1 MMIQVK
7 DDLLPEQLSFEEY
20 RFWQPPDDCHY
31 ELLRGRLIRMDP
43 PTPLHVTISQFLVY
57 QWRQYLVSQNLSL
70 VVRTETGVRTETSS
84 SRIPDVTICTQALWE
99 KLSNR
104 PGGGIL
110 DFAQEEIPRLVVEV
124 VSSNWREDYLRKR
137 AEYAIIQVPEY
148 WIVDYVR
155 QQVWVLTNPDRPE
168 GYEVVKR
175 YPGEVVES
183 LEFSGFSLDVDEVLN
198 PPFVE
203 DLMRQAQSEQATLR
217 NRADFMA
224 AKLRELGVDPDAL

>member
-1 MMIQVK
+1 MTVTT
-7 DDLLPEQLSFEEY
+7 SCFAA
-20 RFWQPPDDCHY
+20 
-31 ELLRGRLIRMDP
+31 GLIRMDP
-43 PTPLHVTISQFLVY
+43 PAPLHVTISQFLVY
-57 QWRQYLVSQNLSL
+57 QWQQYLVSQNLSL

-110 DFAQEEIPRLVVEV
+110 DFAQEEMPRLVVEV

-155 QQVWVLTNPDRPE
+155 QQVW
-168 GYEVVKR
+168 
-175 YPGEVVES
+175 
-183 LEFSGFSLDVDEVLN
+183 
-198 PPFVE
+198 
-203 DLMRQAQSEQATLR
+203 
-217 NRADFMA
+217 
-224 AKLRELGVDPDAL
+224 GVDQS